1 MMVRVRA
8 RITVCHAMSGAG
20 SQRQTPI
27 SLLLGQ
33 APAGQELVIFFSLRD
48 YLWACAT
55 GLGTCDA
62 AELHLH
68 ASWVELH
75 VREHCRHAGVSHLS
89 DFKSCTWT
97 YARRTAS

>member
-33 APAGQELVIFFSLRD
+33 APAGQELVIFSVSEIICGRVLLVSAHVMPPSFIFM
-48 YLWACAT
+48 
-55 GLGTCDA
+55 
-62 AELHLH
+62 LH
-68 ASWVELH
+68 
-75 VREHCRHAGVSHLS
+75 G
-89 DFKSCTWT
+89 
-97 YARRTAS
+97 